1 MAKILFLILSMLA
14 AGILS
19 AAPDYWT
26 GANGT
31 EMARVGDAGNSAYS
45 SETSLYNGHGS
56 VDYDYSIGKYE
67 VTVSQYMNFIQS
79 FGSNAYVSMSETSD
93 PLNVMLK
100 TDIGDV
106 TIYSGFSHQPNVI
119 AYDQE
124 TGQYSVI
131 NNQGQTPITY
141 VSAIAGALYAN
152 WLTNGAVAGADCL
165 TGVYDFKTYGFTAD
179 ALKNAD
185 RRAGGYMLCSV
196 DEWIKAGYYSPELN
210 GGEGG
215 YYTFATQSDSA
226 PTPSLPTTE
235 ANTANIASKNYND
248 AAHSKFT
255 DVGSYSNSASY
266 YGTFDQEGN
275 ASEWTDTAYPEGG
288 MIAIPEGVVISGISA
303 TTTVG
308 DNTGID
314 VTLLLDGN
322 KVDASGVWSG
332 LRMVYTEVIPEP
344 LAYAVLF
351 GALALGFVVFQRRK

>member
-1 MAKILFLILSMLA
+1 MTKILYFTLSLTV
-14 AGILS
+14 AGVLS

-31 EMARVGDAGNSAYS
+31 EMARVGDVGNVAYS
-45 SETSLYNGHGS
+45 SETSLYSGRGS
-56 VDYDYSIGKYE
+56 VDYEYSIGKYE

-79 FGSNAYVSMSETSD
+79 FGSDAYVSMSETSD
-93 PLNVMLK
+93 PLKIMLK

-106 TIYSGFSHQPNVI
+106 AIYSGFSHQPNVI
-119 AYDQE
+119 SYNQE

-131 NNQGQTPITY
+131 NDQGQTPITY

-152 WLTNGAVAGADCL
+152 WLTNGASAGADCL

-179 ALKNAD
+179 AFKNAD
-185 RRAGGYMLCSV
+185 RSAGGYMLCSV

-215 YYTFATQSDSA
+215 YYTFATQSDTA
-226 PTPSLPTTE
+226 PTPSLPTSD
-235 ANTANIASKNYND
+235 ANAANIASKNYND
-248 AAHSKFT
+248 VARSYLT
-255 DVGSYSNSASY
+255 DVGSYSNSSSY

-288 MIAIPEGVVISGISA
+288 IISIPEGVVISGICA
-303 TTTVG
+303 TTTAG

-322 KVDASGVWSG
+322 DVDASGAWAG
-332 LRMVYTEVIPEP
+332 LRIVYAVPEP
-344 LAYAVLF
+344 SAYAVLF
-351 GALALGFVVFQRRK
+351 GALALGFAAFSRRK